1 MNQISTLIINY
12 NGIDDTLACIK
23 SLSGDQYIF
32 MLDNNS
38 NNFEG
43 EQLKDFYR
51 NNKNIKVFISAENLG
66 FAKGTNFLIEK
77 ANKVQDVDYFLLLNN
92 DAVALKNWS
101 KNLVNCA
108 LETNSGL
115 VTSKM
120 IQLSNTKLLDNVG
133 HTFLN
138 TGEVLPTGHGLSE
151 NQFNLKTKTI
161 GACGGA
167 CLISKE
173 LYQKIGGY
181 DEHFFVGYE
190 DAEYGLR
197 AFLTGHDIYF
207 EPTAIVHHKMGASIK
222 KIFDYNYTLT
232 QFRNINY
239 TVLKLMPFSYL
250 VLNFP
255 FYLFKTLMVF
265 IMNLVFLRGKF
276 LRVMLHSY
284 WLLFTKDW
292 GVAMKARRKF
302 HQSNEVTRSLI
313 EIQKQTTF
321 FLWFDF
327 KRFWKFIILRQ
338 KNQFEKY

>member
-1 MNQISTLIINY
+1 LKAVILIINW
-12 NGIDDTLACIK
+12 NSIIDTLDCVKSIK
-23 SLSGDQYIF
+23 DDAEILI
-32 MLDNNS
+32 LDNNS

-43 EQLKDFYR
+43 EQLNSHFDKD
-51 NNKNIKVFISAENLG
+51 NQVSVFLSAENMG
-66 FAKGTNFLIEK
+66 FAKGCNFIFEK
-77 ANKVQDVDYFLLLNN
+77 ALKKTNPDFFLLLNN
-92 DAVALKNWS
+92 DAIAEGNWS
-101 KNLVNCA
+101 INLINCA
-108 LETNSGL
+108 WQTQSSLI
-115 VTSKM
+115 TSKM
-120 IQLSNTKLLDNVG
+120 VQMDNPALLDNVG

-138 TGEVLPTGHGLSE
+138 TGEVLPTGHGLFKQE
-151 NQFNLKTKTI
+151 FNLRTKTI

-250 VLNFP
+250 FINLP
-255 FYLFKTLMVF
+255 FYFFKTLMVF
-265 IMNLVFLRGKF
+265 MMNLIFLRGKF
-276 LRVMLHSY
+276 LKVMLHSY

-292 GVAMKARRKF
+292 KIAMKARKKF
-302 HQSNEVTRSLI
+302 YRNNQVIRTVF

-321 FLWFDF
+321 FLWFDI
-327 KRFWKFIILRQ
+327 KRFWKFIVLRE

>member
-1 MNQISTLIINY
+1 MKKVTLIINF
-12 NGIDDTLACIK
+12 NGYEDTLKCIK
-23 SLSGDQYIF
+23 SIKGDDAIYI
-32 MLDNNS
+32 LDNNS

-43 EQLKDFYR
+43 ELLKANF
-51 NNKNIKVFISAENLG
+51 KNDHRVTVFLSDENLG
-66 FAKGTNFLIEK
+66 FAKGCNFLFEK
-77 ANKVQDVDYFLLLNN
+77 ALNKSNPDYFLLLNN
-92 DAVALKNWS
+92 DAIADPHWA
-101 KNLVNCA
+101 KNLINCSV
-108 LETNSGL
+108 EMKSGL

-120 IQLSNTKLLDNVG
+120 IQMDKPARLDNVG

-138 TGEVLPTGHGLSE
+138 TGEILPTGHGMPE
-151 NQFNLKTKTI
+151 IQFNTRTKTI

-173 LYQKIGGY
+173 LYQQIGGY
-181 DEHFFVGYE
+181 DAHFFVGYE

-197 AFLTGHDIYF
+197 AFLTGHDIYY

-239 TVLKLMPFSYL
+239 TVLKLLPLSYL
-250 VLNFP
+250 ILNFL
-255 FYLFKTLMVF
+255 FFIFKTLLVF

-276 LRVMLHSY
+276 LKVMLHSY
-284 WLLFTKDW
+284 WMLFTKDW
-292 GVAMKARRKF
+292 NVAMKARKEF
-302 HQSNEVTRSLI
+302 YQSNKIKRSLF

-321 FLWFDF
+321 FLWFDL
-327 KRFWKFIILRQ
+327 KRFWEFIVLRE